1 MTDILLIMIL
11 IVLIRIHS
19 TLSINKS
26 HAATGFRAIIENTK
40 ELFIWLWASIFF
52 VVILFLSLSLIAFM
66 LGLVTKE
73 MLGISSYW
81 FYNST
86 WQ

>member
-19 TLSINKS
+19 TLSVNKS
-26 HAATGFRAIIENTK
+26 HAATGLRAVIENTK

-52 VVILFLSLSLIAFM
+52 VVILFLSLSMIAFM

>member
-1 MTDILLIMIL
+1 MTDVLLIMIL
-11 IVLIRIHS
+11 IVLIRIYS
-19 TLSINKS
+19 TLRVNQS
-26 HAATGFRAIIENTK
+26 HVPTGLRAVIENTK
-40 ELFIWLWASIFF
+40 ELFIWLWTSLFF
-52 VVILFLSLSLIAFM
+52 VVIVFLILSFIAFM

-73 MLGISSYW
+73 MLGMSSYW